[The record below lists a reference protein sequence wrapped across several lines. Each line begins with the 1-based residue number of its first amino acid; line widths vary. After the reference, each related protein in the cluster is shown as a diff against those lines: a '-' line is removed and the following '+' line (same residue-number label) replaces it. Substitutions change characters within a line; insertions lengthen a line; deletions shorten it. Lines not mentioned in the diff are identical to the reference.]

1 MFVQSI
7 QDINYVM
14 SSSPHPWCVIRIKMT
29 SKYYL
34 HKAID
39 DVKKNLVVNYHLK
52 FQGWISKW
60 KIFLQCNRSLSYL
73 PILYV
78 LKWSSHIFWRC
89 LVHQSWTIHNN
100 ETAKCNLLSDSA
112 TPTKW
117 IEWDLVRKLPLSFV
131 VVVLLLVIV
140 LMVITK
146 IVLGASW
153 RRRTE

>member
-1 MFVQSI
+1 
-7 QDINYVM
+7 
-14 SSSPHPWCVIRIKMT
+14 MT
-29 SKYYL
+29 S
-34 HKAID
+34 
-39 DVKKNLVVNYHLK
+39 KKNLVVNYHLK

-60 KIFLQCNRSLSYL
+60 KIFLQCNRSLSN
-73 PILYV
+73 LYTCPKNGV
-78 LKWSSHIFWRC
+78 VTVFWRG
-89 LVHQSWTIHNN
+89 LQYWTIHNN

-153 RRRTE
+153 RRRRTKQLREKNAEKEGKKSFFLPAR

>member
-1 MFVQSI
+1 
-7 QDINYVM
+7 M

-39 DVKKNLVVNYHLK
+39 DVKKKKTWSLII
-52 FQGWISKW
+52 ISSFRDGYPSEKYFYNA
-60 KIFLQCNRSLSYL
+60 IVLYPIYL
-73 PILYV
+73 YIYIYV
-78 LKWSSHIFWRC
+78 LRWSNHIFWRC
-89 LVHQSWTIHNN
+89 LHQYWTIHNN

-153 RRRTE
+153 RRRIRTE